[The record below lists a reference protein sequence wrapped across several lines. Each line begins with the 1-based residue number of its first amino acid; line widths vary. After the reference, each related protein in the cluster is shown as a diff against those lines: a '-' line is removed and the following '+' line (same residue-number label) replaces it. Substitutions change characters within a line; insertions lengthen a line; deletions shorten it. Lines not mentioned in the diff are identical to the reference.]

1 MVPSGVSSTR
11 VSGPG
16 QRFSVLSKL
25 RAERFDLFEGG
36 GEPCDRFAAVT
47 LLGGVE
53 FFKMRGIAGDA
64 VDGFGRHPHQFAR
77 L

>member
-1 MVPSGVSSTR
+1 VVPSGVSSTR

-47 LLGGVE
+47 LLGRVE
-53 FFKMRGIAGDA
+53 FFIM
-64 VDGFGRHPHQFAR
+64 
-77 L
+77 